1 MFYHLNFARALLN
14 PLRGPRSGPDEIGF
28 AFHWASIQQGEPEAF
43 ICKIQV
49 PIFEG
54 AISVRKIAL
63 SGIKPTGTLHIGNYL
78 GMIKPAFDL
87 VEKFQTLY
95 FVADYH
101 ALTTLKDKDNLNQY
115 VYDVAA
121 TLLALGLDPQKVIF
135 FRQSDILE
143 IFEFTWILNCFTAKG
158 LLNRAHAYKAEV
170 DANIR
175 VGKQPD
181 ADVNAGLYDYPVLM
195 AADILLYGSHFVPV
209 GQDQRQHVEIAR
221 DIALAVNNTCG
232 EVLTVPEALIQET
245 VMTIPGIDGRKMSK
259 NYNNT
264 IPIFTDAKAL
274 RKQVMRIV
282 TDSTRP
288 QDSKNP
294 DECNVFNIFKY
305 FAPPETVASRNRA
318 YLSGGLAYSEIKQE
332 LYELLNEF
340 FGGRRDTYT
349 KLLADKNH
357 LDRILNQG
365 ADRARAMAAPVLES
379 VRRAIGISR

>member
-1 MFYHLNFARALLN
+1 VK
-14 PLRGPRSGPDEIGF
+14 
-28 AFHWASIQQGEPEAF
+28 Q
-43 ICKIQV
+43 
-49 PIFEG
+49 
-54 AISVRKIAL
+54 IAL

-87 VEKFQTLY
+87 IEKFETLY

-101 ALTTLKDKDNLNQY
+101 ALTTLKDKNTLNQY

-135 FRQSDILE
+135 FRQSDIPE

-158 LLNRAHAYKAEV
+158 LLNRAHAYKAVV
-170 DANIR
+170 DANLNA
-175 VGKQPD
+175 GKQAD
-181 ADVNAGLYDYPVLM
+181 ADINAGLYNYPVLM

-232 EVLTVPEALIQET
+232 EVLTVPEPLIQDT

-264 IPIFTDAKAL
+264 IPIFADAKEL

-282 TDSTRP
+282 TDSKRP
-288 QDSKNP
+288 QDPKNP

-305 FAPPETVASRNRA
+305 FASPEAIASRRNT
-318 YLSGGLAYSEIKQE
+318 YLSGGLAYSKIKQE
-332 LYELLNEF
+332 LYELLDDF
-340 FGGRRDTYT
+340 FGINRVAYY
-349 KLLADKNH
+349 KLMDDKNQLDRVLNEGADK
-357 LDRILNQG
+357 
-365 ADRARAMAAPVLES
+365 ARAIAGPVLES
-379 VRRAIGISR
+379 VRRAVGISRS